1 MRCRQCPPRPG
12 VPRGAMERAAVLRVQ
27 RKRGGAEP
35 AEALLLACKRLRA
48 EPGQGAPVER
58 GVFKLVA
65 TVSSKVPPGSSGRRR
80 PRGWVRVGRPAGWGW
95 CWWCWCWCW

>member
-1 MRCRQCPPRPG
+1 
-12 VPRGAMERAAVLRVQ
+12 MERAAVLRVQ

-65 TVSSKVPPGSSGRRR
+65 TVSSKVPLGSSGRRR
-80 PRGWVRVGRPAGWGW
+80 PRGWVRVGRAGAGAGAGGAGAGAGAGAGEADAGAEFG
-95 CWWCWCWCW
+95 C